1 MGKPLTIS
9 QALARVRR
17 LEGAIRMA
25 KEYLESGKHADSSAF
40 RAIFKQKFKDGKE
53 LPPHKDWVKNF
64 YLRQMEWRLVQAEK
78 VLWQLER
85 QNNPPSAH

>member
-1 MGKPLTIS
+1 MGKPLTIP

-17 LEGAIRMA
+17 LEASIRMA
-25 KEYLESGKHADSSAF
+25 KEYLESGKHADSVAF
-40 RAIFKQKFKDGKE
+40 RAIFKPKLKDGKE

-64 YLRQMEWRLVQAEK
+64 YLKQMERRLVQAEK